1 MSDLLSIG
9 VSGLIAA
16 QKSLSTTSHNIANV
30 NTDGYSRQR
39 VESGT
44 RDPSKTG
51 AGFFGNGVQIND
63 VTRVYDNFLTTEI
76 RDSTAAVNQFDQYQ
90 RLASQVDNLLA
101 DPQGS
106 MSPAMQEF
114 FNAVQD
120 VSNTP
125 ASIPARQSLLT
136 SAGTLVDRVT
146 FFNQRL
152 QEQYNNVSTQ
162 LDQQVAEINSLATS
176 IADLNRNIV
185 DLGGNNGDQVANDL
199 LDRRDAV
206 LEQLAKLVAV
216 KTVNQDDGTVSVFI
230 GSGQVLVNSFQ
241 HQNVTVTPNEFDSSR
256 PEVGITVGTAS
267 VPISTQISGG
277 NLAGVLK
284 FRNEILDEAKR
295 ALGRLTLGLTREFN
309 EQHRLG
315 MDLNGELGED
325 FFSID
330 GLSSPA
336 INALASDNNASSASV
351 SFLVTDTRALTTSDY
366 RLTYDGSNQFRLRR
380 SSDGQTTMIDASSG
394 YPYTA
399 AEVDGVTITID
410 SAPTVRDS
418 YSIQPTF
425 SAMSSFSLV
434 IDSAAKVAAASPIR
448 TKTDAANTG
457 ASLIDAGTVSD
468 RATYVADTYH
478 VYMADGTTANANGAI
493 GTITDNNA
501 DSTLQ
506 YELAIN
512 GYTIYTQTEAGA
524 PLADKNALAA
534 AINGVSDA
542 NVAVTGVK
550 AYVDAITNKL
560 YLINS
565 PATALPI
572 TVTETL
578 NTTAG
583 TVENGDT
590 VTGYFG
596 GVLTGV
602 TTPTNTVTYTPVADS
617 TLVLDSSDAV
627 VLAGTYTDGGTISF
641 NGIDIKITGRPNLGD
656 GYTVESNLGGISD
669 NRNALS
675 LAALQRATRLE
686 NSTAS
691 YQDAYGQLVAT
702 VGTRTHQATLNF
714 NAQDA
719 LLNNALTARSAVS
732 GVNLD
737 EEATDMLRYQ
747 QTYQAAAHVI
757 SAADRLFQALLGV
770 LGG

>member
-1 MSDLLSIG
+1 MSDLLTIG

-16 QKSLSTTSHNIANV
+16 QKALNTTSHNIANV

-44 RDPSKTG
+44 RNPTETG

-63 VTRVYDNFLTTEI
+63 VTRVYDSFLTTEI
-76 RDSTAAVNQFDQYQ
+76 RSTSSAVSQFDQYQ
-90 RLASQVDNLLA
+90 KLSSQIDNLLA

-136 SAGTLVDRVT
+136 SAATLVDRAT
-146 FFNQRL
+146 FFGQRL
-152 QEQYNNVSTQ
+152 QEQYNNISTQ
-162 LDQQVAEINSLATS
+162 LTQQVAEINGLATS
-176 IADLNRNIV
+176 IADINRNIV
-185 DLGGNNGDQVANDL
+185 DIGGNNGDQVANDL

-206 LEQLAKLVAV
+206 LAQLAELVAV
-216 KTVNQDDGTVSVFI
+216 KSVNQDDGTISVFI
-230 GSGQVLVNSFQ
+230 GSGQVLVNAFQ
-241 HQNVTVTPNEFDSSR
+241 HQTVSVTPNEFDSER
-256 PEVGITVGTAS
+256 PEVGIRVGSAVVS
-267 VPISTQISGG
+267 VSSQITGG
-277 NLAGVLK
+277 KLAGVMH
-284 FRNEILDEAKR
+284 FRSEILDEAKR
-295 ALGRLTLGLTREFN
+295 SLGRLMLGLTREFN
-309 EQHRLG
+309 EQHQLG

-325 FFSID
+325 FFTID
-330 GLSSPA
+330 GLSAPA
-336 INALASDNNASSASV
+336 INALPSDNNAGAASV
-351 SFLVTDTRALTTSDY
+351 SFVVTDTRALTTSDY
-366 RLTYDGSNQFRLRR
+366 RLTYDGSNQFRLTR
-380 SSDGQTTMIDASSG
+380 SSDGRVTNIDAG
-394 YPYTA
+394 AVYPFTTT
-399 AEVDGVTITID
+399 EVDGVTITINA
-410 SAPTVRDS
+410 APTVRDS
-418 YSIQPTF
+418 FLIQPTYT
-425 SAMSSFSLV
+425 AMSSFSLA
-434 IDSAAKVAAASPIR
+434 IDSAAKVAAASPVR
-448 TKTDAANTG
+448 TKSDAANTG
-457 ASLIDAGTVSD
+457 SGLIDAGTVTD

-478 VYMADGTTANANGAI
+478 VYMADSTTANANGAI

-524 PLADKNALAA
+524 ALADKNALAA
-534 AINGVSDA
+534 AINGAADA

-550 AYVDAITNKL
+550 AYVDATTNTL

-572 TVTETL
+572 SVTETL

-596 GVLTGV
+596 GALTGV
-602 TTPTNTVTYTPVADS
+602 TNPTNTVTFTPAANSV
-617 TLVLDSSDAV
+617 LVLDSSDV
-627 VLAGTYTDGGTISF
+627 SVFAGTYTDGGTISF
-641 NGIDIKITGRPNLGD
+641 NGIDIKISGTPNLGD

-669 NRNALS
+669 NRNALA
-675 LAALQRATRLE
+675 LAGLQKATRLE
-686 NSTAS
+686 NSTAT
-691 YQDAYGQLVAT
+691 YQDSYGQLVAT
-702 VGTRTHQATLNF
+702 VGTRTHQATLNYS
-714 NAQDA
+714 AQDA

-747 QTYQAAAHVI
+747 QAYQAAAHAI
-757 SAADRLFQALLGV
+757 SAADKMFQSLLGI
-770 LGG
+770 LG

>member
-16 QKSLSTTSHNIANV
+16 QKALNTTSHNIANV
-30 NTDGYSRQR
+30 NTVGYSRQR
-39 VESGT
+39 VETGT
-44 RDPSKTG
+44 RVPSDTG

-63 VTRVYDNFLTTEI
+63 VTRSYDNFLNTEI
-76 RDSTAAVNQFDQYQ
+76 RDTTSAVNQFDQYQ
-90 RLASQVDNLLA
+90 KLASQIDNLLA

-152 QEQYNNVSTQ
+152 EEQYSNVSTQ
-162 LDQQVAEINSLATS
+162 LGQQVAEINSLATS
-176 IADLNRNIV
+176 IADINRNIV
-185 DLGGNNGDQVANDL
+185 DIGGNNGDQVANDL

-206 LEQLAKLVAV
+206 LSQLAELVSV
-216 KTVNQDDGTVSVFI
+216 KSVDQDDGTISVFI
-230 GSGQVLVNSFQ
+230 GSGQVLVNAFQ
-241 HQNVTVTPNEFDSSR
+241 HQTVSVTPNEFDSAR
-256 PEVGITVGTAS
+256 PEVGIKVGAS
-267 VPISTQISGG
+267 VVPISSQITGGKLSGVM
-277 NLAGVLK
+277 N
-284 FRNEILDEAKR
+284 FRSEILDEAKR
-295 ALGRLTLGLTREFN
+295 SLGRLTLGLTREFN

-330 GLSSPA
+330 GLAAPA
-336 INALASDNNASSASV
+336 VDALASDKNAGSASV
-351 SFLVTDTRALTTSDY
+351 SFLVTDTRVLTTSDY
-366 RLTYDGSNQFRLRR
+366 RLTYDGANQFRLTR
-380 SSDGQTTMIDASSG
+380 SSDGQTTLIDASAG

-399 AEVDGVTITID
+399 AEVDGVTITI
-410 SAPTVRDS
+410 SGAPTVRDS
-418 YSIQPTF
+418 FSIQPVAT
-425 SAMSSFSLV
+425 AMSSFGLA
-434 IDSAAKVAAASPIR
+434 IDSAAKVAAAVPVR

-457 ASLIDAGTVSD
+457 SGLIDAGVVSD

-478 VYMADGTTANANGAI
+478 VYMADATTSNANGAI

-506 YELAIN
+506 YELAVN
-512 GYTIYTQTEAGA
+512 GHTIYTQSEAAA

-534 AINGVSDA
+534 AINGASDA
-542 NVAVTGVK
+542 NVALTGVK
-550 AYVDAITNKL
+550 AYVDATTNTL

-583 TVENGDT
+583 TVEDGDT

-596 GVLTGV
+596 GALTGV
-602 TTPTNTVTYTPVADS
+602 TNPTNSVTFTSSAGSV
-617 TLVLDSSDAV
+617 LVLNSSDV
-627 VLAGTYTDGGTISF
+627 SVYAGAYTDGGTVSF
-641 NGIDIKITGRPNLGD
+641 NGIDITIKGTPNLGD

-669 NRNALS
+669 NRNALA
-675 LAALQRATRLE
+675 LAGLQKATRLE

-691 YQDAYGQLVAT
+691 YQDAYGQMVAT
-702 VGTRTHQATLNF
+702 VGTRTHQATLNYS
-714 NAQDA
+714 AQDT

-747 QTYQAAAHVI
+747 QAYQAAAHAI
-757 SAADRLFQALLGV
+757 SAADRLFQALLGI
-770 LGG
+770 LG